1 MIVRIKRNFNFIK
14 IADDITN
21 EMSTAFQEWGKE
33 TVNDIR
39 SNPNF
44 PFDTGRLNRSINE
57 TFEKTDN
64 GVKYTIGTDVHYAPY
79 QEFGTILRFDSG
91 YTGQYG
97 LLDYASQFK
106 GAGIVTKGGIP
117 ARRYFFGP
125 VRRNFEELIKT
136 LNRIMRR

>member
-1 MIVRIKRNFNFIK
+1 MKVTIKRNFNFIK
-14 IADDITN
+14 IAEDISD

-44 PFDTGRLNRSINE
+44 PFDTGKLNRSVNG
-57 TFEKTDN
+57 TFQTTDK

-79 QEFGTILRFDSG
+79 QEFGTILRFDAS
-91 YTGQYG
+91 YTSQNG
-97 LLDYASQFK
+97 LTGYASQFK
-106 GAGIVTKGGIP
+106 GAGIVKTGGIP

-136 LNRIMRR
+136 LNRIIRR